1 MQSDPAGFL
10 ELVSRIHADPRPW
23 GPAGIRTAVSRC
35 YYSALLTA
43 WSLLERSG
51 VKIRAG
57 DGMHVAVVRAL
68 LSRSSGACQRLG
80 DDLANMNEMRIAAD
94 LDPGSPVG
102 EDDLA
107 HAYSLARVFNR
118 DVARRLNP

>member
-1 MQSDPAGFL
+1 MQFKPEDFL
-10 ELVSRIHADPRPW
+10 KLASIIRADPRPW

-35 YYSALLTA
+35 YYSALLA
-43 WSLLERSG
+43 ASLLLERSG
-51 VKIRAG
+51 VKIGAG

-68 LSRSSGACQRLG
+68 LSGGSGACQRLG

-102 EDDLA
+102 EDDLD
-107 HAYSLARVFNR
+107 HAYSLASIFNR
-118 DVARRLNP
+118 DVARYFNP